1 MRFSCLGWVCGA
13 IAPWCLGLGLMVSF
27 TADAGQDASL
37 GASLVPIASHAPG
50 FPADLIPA
58 ARHALADFA
67 GGGAARG
74 GMLREARLIG
84 PDNAGAMQNI
94 PAEQPPRLVFKRH
107 VKLAQGSFMPAPQ
120 GQFPAIDRN
129 HRADPFI
136 PLRPS
141 LDARLHGAESLDALR
156 QNVLLFSRDLLFAQ
170 GQAGLASAFAETNE
184 AIQTQDAVA
193 SFEAWPQGGSPVTQ
207 HARSDTSPGT
217 GAVAVT
223 SAAAVTSSTLI
234 LVRQGATPAVSR
246 ASALGSATPVAQNS
260 TPVEIV
266 ALPRPLREIA
276 KTLATATPAPRA
288 AQPDYAALLSPAK
301 LASEQRCLA
310 EAIYF
315 EARSESEAG
324 QAAVAQV
331 VLNRVSS
338 GLYPNSV
345 CGVVYQNRN
354 WHNACQ
360 FSFACDGKSLK
371 ITEPEPWAVAVRI
384 ADAVTQGSTYNAQ
397 VGSATHYHANY
408 VRPSWARQLKKMDM
422 IGHHVFYRLR
432 TG

>member
-1 MRFSCLGWVCGA
+1 
-13 IAPWCLGLGLMVSF
+13 
-27 TADAGQDASL
+27 
-37 GASLVPIASHAPG
+37 
-50 FPADLIPA
+50 
-58 ARHALADFA
+58 
-67 GGGAARG
+67 
-74 GMLREARLIG
+74 MLREARL
-84 PDNAGAMQNI
+84 AGAESADPGRNV
-94 PAEQPPRLVFKRH
+94 AREQPPRLVLKRH
-107 VKLAQGSFMPAPQ
+107 VTLVSGSAAPPPSSL
-120 GQFPAIDRN
+120 FPAIDRN

-136 PLRPS
+136 ALRPS
-141 LDARLHGAESLDALR
+141 LDARLHGAASMAALR
-156 QNVLLFSRDLLFAQ
+156 QNALLFSRDLLFAQ
-170 GQAGLASAFAETNE
+170 GQAGLAAAFSDTGD
-184 AIQTQDAVA
+184 AIQTPDSVA
-193 SFEAWPQGGSPVTQ
+193 SFEAWPEGGSPVTKP
-207 HARSDTSPGT
+207 ARSDTSPGA
-217 GAVAVT
+217 GADAVT
-223 SAAAVTSSTLI
+223 GSTITLA
-234 LVRQGATPAVSR
+234 RQGATPAVPR
-246 ASALGSATPVAQNS
+246 ASALGSATPVALNS

-266 ALPRPLREIA
+266 ALPRPLREPP

-288 AQPDYAALLSPAK
+288 AQPDYAALLVPAK

-360 FSFACDGKSLK
+360 FSFACDGKSLR

-408 VRPSWARQLKKMDM
+408 VRPSWARQLKKMEM